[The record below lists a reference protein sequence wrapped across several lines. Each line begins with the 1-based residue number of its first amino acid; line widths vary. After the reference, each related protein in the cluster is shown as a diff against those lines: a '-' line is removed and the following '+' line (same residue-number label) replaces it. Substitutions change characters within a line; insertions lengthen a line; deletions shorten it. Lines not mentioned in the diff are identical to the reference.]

1 MSETVAKDELAAR
14 PPFRLDMRAL
24 SPFIALAALLL
35 LGALVSDRFLTLDN
49 LTNVATRCAFI
60 AIIAVGATFVI
71 AAGGLDL
78 SVGSMAALVAGVMIF
93 TMNQMG
99 SPSMSPPAFIG
110 VLTGAFGS
118 SPGGVLAAGML
129 VALLLALV
137 CGLANG
143 LVTTYG
149 RIEPFI
155 VTLGTMGIFRALIIW
170 LAAGGTITVRDAN
183 LRELYR
189 PAYFGSVLGMPV
201 PILVF
206 LVVAALGAII
216 LYRTAF
222 GRHVVALG
230 SNEDVARYSGV
241 PINRVRVLT
250 YVIQGLCVGLAVL
263 VYVPRL
269 GSATPTTG
277 LLWELQAITAVV
289 IGGTALKGGSGRIWG
304 TVAGAVILELV
315 ANIMVLSNLV
325 SEYLVGAVQGAIII
339 IAMLVQRSLQRG
351 R

>member
-1 MSETVAKDELAAR
+1 MTDAALTTGPAR
-14 PPFRLDMRAL
+14 RLPTIDLKAL
-24 SPFIALAALLL
+24 SPFIALAALML
-35 LGALVSDRFLTLDN
+35 LGALVSDRFLTTDN
-49 LTNVATRCAFI
+49 LVNVATRSAFI

-71 AAGGLDL
+71 A
-78 SVGSMAALVAGVMIF
+78 SAGVMIF
-93 TMNQMG
+93 VMNAVG
-99 SPSMSPPAFIG
+99 SPGPTTP
-110 VLTGAFGS
+110 
-118 SPGGVLAAGML
+118 GVLAALSGLIGPGPGGAL
-129 VALLLALV
+129 VAGIVVAIVLSLL

-143 LVTTYG
+143 LVVTYG

-155 VTLGTMGIFRALIIW
+155 VTLGTMGIFRALIVW
-170 LAAGGTITVRDAN
+170 LAAGGTIAMRDFE

-189 PAYFGSVLGMPV
+189 PIYFGSIGGVPI

-206 LVVAALGAII
+206 LAVAAVAALI
-216 LYRTAF
+216 LYKTAF
-222 GRHVVALG
+222 GRHIVALG

-241 PINRVRVLT
+241 PIDRVRILA

-289 IGGTALKGGSGRIWG
+289 IGGTALKGGKGRIWG
-304 TVAGAVILELV
+304 TVIGAVILELV
-315 ANIMVLSNLV
+315 ANIMVLSSLV

-339 IAMLVQRSLQRG
+339 VAMLVQRSLQR
-351 R
+351 RT